1 MLSAGLPV
9 RVSILKTALL
19 VTVAGI
25 LIAGLWPFNFR
36 PQNGV
41 KVLPGVGLRIDRN
54 GQILSTEPWHIKN
67 QTSQFSVEFWFRPA
81 GTGYAYDSAVLSLS
95 SPGVANFAIGQS
107 GRDLYAAVSIP
118 NANRD
123 AVLRKLWLDGA
134 CARDRPLL
142 VTVVSS
148 AEGVVVYLDGHATR
162 SFPVSVAARTLSGTI
177 ILGHTPSGD
186 QPWSG
191 DLFGVALY
199 DRKLSAGEVIHHI
212 EQWRGGKTQ
221 ELKEQEGAVGLYDLR
236 TASTSLVR
244 NLGPYGPDLVIPK
257 TFHARSKHTL
267 GWPATWNNS
276 TVADALE
283 NIAGFM
289 PMGFLFVLAVGGI
302 TRRSLARVSIAA
314 ISAAALLSLSIEL
327 LQVYLPSRDSSLA
340 DLLTNILGAALGSA
354 LAIALISRRKHLR
367 AHEDSSHREQD

>member
-9 RVSILKTALL
+9 RVSLLKTALL
-19 VTVAGI
+19 ATVAGI

-41 KVLPGVGLRIDRN
+41 KVLPGEGIRIYRY

-81 GTGYAYDSAVLSLS
+81 GTGYGYDSPVFSLS
-95 SPGVANFAIGQS
+95 SPGVVNFAVGQS
-107 GRDLYAAVSIP
+107 GRDLYTAVLIP
-118 NANRD
+118 DANRD

-134 CARDRPLL
+134 CASNRPLL

-148 AEGVVVYLDGHATR
+148 AEGVAVYLDGHATR
-162 SFPVSVAARTLSGTI
+162 SFPVSVSARTLSGTI
-177 ILGHTPSGD
+177 TLGHTPTGD

-199 DRKLSAGEVIHHI
+199 DRKLNVDEVTHHI
-212 EQWRGGKTQ
+212 EQWRAGKAQ
-221 ELKEQEGAVGLYDLR
+221 ELKEQEGAAGLYDLR
-236 TASTSLVR
+236 SASINLVR
-244 NLGPYGPDLVIPK
+244 NLGRYGPDLVVPT

-267 GWPATWNNS
+267 GWPTTWSSS

-289 PMGFLFVLAVGGI
+289 PVGFLFVMAAGGI

-314 ISAAALLSLSIEL
+314 VSAAALLSLSIEL

-354 LAIALISRRKHLR
+354 LAMVLMSWRKSSCW
-367 AHEDSSHREQD
+367 HEDSSHRDSG